1 MAVGTGVAAVVAM
14 PVVLAGAGFMDAGVA
29 PGAIADMLQVHVHIL
44 YKLENIKY
52 EFVFFTI
59 I

>member
-29 PGAIADMLQVHVHIL
+29 PGAIADMLQVHVH
-44 YKLENIKY
+44 
-52 EFVFFTI
+52 V
-59 I
+59 